1 MRRWGQES
9 MHTPVVAPYA
19 RIVVLM
25 TGSEHV
31 ASLLGYVAGWAQRGA
46 RVHIAGLVPS
56 LSHGDSGS
64 GNARLLCRRISLTAT
79 VDAACEALARH
90 GIEADNEIV
99 QVEAGA
105 VQTEALA
112 RAVRASRAELAIGSS
127 DSLVSLAGSTGCPVL
142 VLPTPFA
149 RRCQVPPRRI
159 FVASDG
165 SAESAFAVRE
175 AARIAAPGAA
185 VRVGYLACNPV
196 AARHPEDFDAVVLKA
211 PHDDGGV
218 SDDVLHA
225 IVEAARQW
233 HTDLL
238 MLGPRGG
245 HAGGRLR
252 YGSIA
257 AGVAQRAVLPLLLV
271 PQMSQRAGPAA
282 AGGVH

>member
-1 MRRWGQES
+1 MWRWGQKS
-9 MHTPVVAPYA
+9 MYTPVVAPYS

-56 LSHGDSGS
+56 LSRGDSGS
-64 GNARLLCRRISLTAT
+64 ANVRLLCRRISLTAT
-79 VDAACEALARH
+79 VEAACETLARH

-142 VLPTPFA
+142 ALPTPFT

-165 SAESAFAVRE
+165 SPESALAVRE
-175 AARIAAPGAA
+175 AVRIAAPGVA
-185 VRVGYLACNPV
+185 VRVGYLACDPL
-196 AARHPEDFDAVVLKA
+196 AALHPEGLDAVVLKA
-211 PHDDGGV
+211 LQDG
-218 SDDVLHA
+218 DDVSHA
-225 IVEAARQW
+225 IMEAARQW

-238 MLGPRGG
+238 VLGSRGG
-245 HAGGRLR
+245 DAGGRRR

-257 AGVAQRAVLPLLLV
+257 ADVAQRTMLPLLFV
-271 PQMSQRAGPAA
+271 PQTSQHAGPAA
-282 AGGVH
+282 GNGVH